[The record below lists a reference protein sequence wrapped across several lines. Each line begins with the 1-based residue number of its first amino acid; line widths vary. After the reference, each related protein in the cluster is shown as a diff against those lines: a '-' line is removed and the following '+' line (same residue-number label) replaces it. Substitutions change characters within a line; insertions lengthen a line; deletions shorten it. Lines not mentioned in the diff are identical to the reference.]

1 MKLEY
6 LSDGSAECPLIRLY
20 EFNRSEAK
28 QLRRL
33 VKSLVNGDNE
43 RIALQNEMWVEPI
56 GGCSLDLRVG
66 TRNDGVREEQ
76 PLRFECVLTRAG
88 WSTVEGLLEPFSESD
103 CFGFQWLTTDGGTH
117 LLISANG
124 QW

>member
-28 QLRRL
+28 QLRQL

-88 WSTVEGLLEPFSESD
+88 WSNVEGLLEPSPSPIAERPP
-103 CFGFQWLTTDGGTH
+103 
-117 LLISANG
+117 LLVGSNFRWSAN
-124 QW
+124 